1 MAKPRAKREIELLA
15 PAKDAATAIDAIN
28 YGADAVYM
36 GARKFGA
43 RALAGNEVD
52 DLARVADYAHKFNA
66 KLYATVNTI
75 VYDHELRDVE
85 RLITDLYNAG
95 TDALIVQDMSILR
108 LDIPPIALHSS
119 TQCDLRTPEKA
130 RFLSSLG
137 FSQLVMARELT
148 LDEINAIHAAT
159 DAKLEAFIYGALCVS
174 YSGRC
179 QLSYATK
186 GRSANRG
193 ECSQLCRMP
202 YDLVDQYGNELV
214 KNRHLL
220 SLRDLNQSG
229 LLTDL
234 MAVGVSSFKI
244 EGRLKDSNYVRNAVA
259 YFRKEIDSIIAA
271 NSDKYVRSSFGT
283 SVCDFVPALEKSF
296 NRSYTH
302 YFLTE
307 RNHPNGFKMA
317 SLITPKSLGEPI
329 GSVMQCRGNRL
340 TIDTAQSLSNG
351 DGLSYFNGAEFS
363 GFRVNKVENG
373 VVYANASLKLSPGTM
388 IYRTYDKA
396 HDDNVSKSKTE
407 RKIQLSAVLRVADN
421 RLILDFSDERGNYIS
436 KAIEAETLE
445 PAKSDQRARQ
455 RDTLAKLGN
464 TIYTLAEC
472 DICTNAFVPASL
484 LTQLRRDAV
493 ELLDKTQNIS
503 YRREMRKAE
512 DKTSLCFTQ
521 ALVSADNVANHVA
534 EQLYADHGA
543 KVKEYAIEVEKGKL
557 KSAQPLM
564 QTRYCIRRELGACKK
579 SSNAKSLP
587 DKIFLRTG
595 KTLLAV
601 NCDCSKCEMT
611 ITLVK

>member
-1 MAKPRAKREIELLA
+1 MSKTRAKREIELLA
-15 PAKDAATAIDAIN
+15 PAKDYATAIDAIN

-43 RALAGNEVD
+43 RALAGNEID

-66 KLYATVNTI
+66 RLYATVNTI
-75 VYDHELRDVE
+75 VYDDELRDLE

-95 TDALIVQDMSILR
+95 ADALIVQDMSILR

-137 FSQLVMARELT
+137 FSQLVMARELS
-148 LDEINAIHAAT
+148 LEEINAIHNAT

-202 YDLVDQYGNELV
+202 YDLVDNHGNELI

-229 LLTDL
+229 HLKDL
-234 MAVGVSSFKI
+234 MDAGVSSFKI

-259 YFRKEIDSIIAA
+259 YFRKEIDSIIESNPEQYA
-271 NSDKYVRSSFGT
+271 RSSCGT
-283 SVCDFVPALEKSF
+283 SVCDFVPVLEKCF

-302 YFLTE
+302 YFLNE
-307 RNHPNGFKMA
+307 RHHPNGFKMA
-317 SLITPKSLGEPI
+317 SLITPKSLGEKI
-329 GSVMQCRGNRL
+329 GCVNQCRGNKL
-340 TIDTAQSLSNG
+340 TIDTRQSLNNG
-351 DGLSYFNGAEFS
+351 DGLSYFTGTEFS
-363 GFRVNKVENG
+363 GFRVNKVEKG
-373 VVYANASLKLSPGTM
+373 VVYANTPLQLAPGTV

-396 HDDNVSKSKTE
+396 HDDSVAKSKTE
-407 RKIQLSAVLRVADN
+407 RKIMLNAVLRSAGN
-421 RLILDFSDERGNYIS
+421 MLILDLSDERGNYIS
-436 KAIEAETLE
+436 KAIDADALE
-445 PAKSDQRARQ
+445 LSKSDQRVRQ
-455 RDTLAKLGN
+455 KESLAKLGN
-464 TIYTLAEC
+464 TIYALAEC
-472 DICTNAFVPASL
+472 DILTDAFVPASL
-484 LTQLRRDAV
+484 LTQLRREAV
-493 ELLDKTQNIS
+493 ELLEKAQNIS

-512 DKTSLCFTQ
+512 DKTSQCFTQ
-521 ALVSADNVANHVA
+521 ELVSADNVANHIA

-543 KVKEYAIEVEKGKL
+543 TVKEYAIEVAKAKPD
-557 KSAQPLM
+557 QPLM
-564 QTRYCIRRELGACKK
+564 HTRYCIRRELGACKK

-601 NCDCSKCEMT
+601 NCDCLKCEMT